1 MKHLGFRLLAAVRRI
16 LRPPAEVGIR
26 LRNTYTVT
34 CRDAAGA
41 ILWAER
47 VKNIVVTEG
56 LNDVLSKYFEGAAY
70 TAEWYVGLVDNA
82 SWTAFAAGDTA
93 SKITTTANPPTTNGW
108 QEFTDYDEADRQTL
122 TLGTASGGSIDN
134 IGNLATFTINDTGT
148 LKGVFLISNET
159 KGGTTG
165 VLFGEV
171 AFGSTQAVV
180 ATNVIEVQI
189 TLTAAS
195 A

>member
-1 MKHLGFRLLAAVRRI
+1 MKHLGFRLLAAVRRL
-16 LRPPAEVGIR
+16 LRPPVDAGIR
-26 LRNTYTVT
+26 FRNTYAVT
-34 CRDAAGA
+34 CRDAAGNL
-41 ILWAER
+41 LWTER
-47 VKNIVVTEG
+47 IKNIVVTEG
-56 LNDVLSKYFEGAAY
+56 LDDVLSKYFEGSTY
-70 TAEWYVGLVDNA
+70 TAAWFVGLVDNA
-82 SWTAFAAGDTA
+82 SWTAFAATDTA
-93 SKITTTANPPTTNGW
+93 AKITTTANPPTTNGW
-108 QEFTDYDEADRQTL
+108 QEWTDYDEANRQTL

-134 IGNLATFTINDTGT
+134 VGNLATFTINDTGT
-148 LKGVFLISNET
+148 LKGVFLVSTNT